1 MNGGSRSKWSGESQ
15 AWSQALV
22 PSETHKQRRRWPG
35 KVIRPL
41 SYIRRVEGRKGS
53 ELLIHWW

>member
-1 MNGGSRSKWSGESQ
+1 MNGASRSEWSSESQ

-22 PSETHKQRRRWPG
+22 PSESHKQRQRWPE

-41 SYIRRVEGRKGS
+41 LHKNCGRKGS
-53 ELLIHWW
+53 ELLINW